1 MHIADTRSDSIN
13 YYEPILITMSLPRK
27 ESSAVAV
34 TINYHMEN

>member
-13 YYEPILITMSLPRK
+13 YFEPMVITRSLPAK
-27 ESSAVAV
+27 KSSAVVV